1 MMPIGPLM
9 TEHRLIERMVAQL
22 KDELSRIQAI
32 HEVNPRFIEV
42 ATDFFRV
49 YADICHHGKEEHIL
63 FSELSEKPLSPEH
76 RAMMEELIHEHVFA
90 RSIVKELIEYNSRY
104 ERGSMEVL
112 PNIVHTLDLIISFY
126 PTHIEKEDKHFFLP
140 SMEYFSQTELDNM
153 LKAFNE
159 FDRKLIHQ
167 LYKEKVLQLEQSS
180 GQKR

>member
-22 KDELSRIQAI
+22 KNEFSRIQAI
-32 HEVNPRFIEV
+32 QEVNPRFIEV

-63 FSELSEKPLSPEH
+63 FSELNEKPLSPEH

-90 RSIVKELIEYNSRY
+90 RTIVKELIEYNKSY
-104 ERGSMEVL
+104 EHGNTDVL
-112 PNIVHTLDLIISFY
+112 PNIVHTLDLVTSFY
-126 PTHIEKEDKHFFLP
+126 PSHIEKEDKHFFLP
-140 SMEYFSQTELDNM
+140 SMEYFSREEQDHM
-153 LKAFNE
+153 LEAFNE

-167 LYKEKVLQLEQSS
+167 LYKEKVLQFEQSS